1 MSIPSK
7 SPHSSRR
14 NSFSNLFG
22 LTKQPETETGN
33 EIVNYTDNHEGSQPY
48 ELVQDNGHPSDHQH
62 DRHDGENSV
71 DDYDEAAK
79 SATFTQNHPLGRILL
94 GLQNNL
100 KKKGIQSEDI
110 CYDFYEA
117 MQIDARNKE
126 RQLMQMTKLVEDNLI
141 KKELTSHTIT
151 MDIRPPMCY
160 AHRPTMV
167 TVAQRNECIRLFP
180 SRVKFGG
187 SSKDNNM
194 DVVEFLYAMNAAH
207 ESFKISKEEFKQM
220 LLLCTT
226 GKPHS
231 LIRGWISSGYDI
243 TTIYHYLQVH
253 FDTRLSPQE
262 ASEQL
267 RNYKA
272 PKTANLA
279 QVQAHLM
286 ELASRVVTQIPEGP
300 SRNAIFDVEMTQ
312 ALIRCL
318 PHESQQM
325 VHTKYNELSARQGRS
340 TTAAELSQSLHSI
353 RHIVDQD
360 IRRNGVERSGKP
372 SSVETRVH
380 RQIPGVRR
388 FVKRPSVHLVQ
399 TPLIDDDCYDDD
411 DDESHVG
418 SLQETECWQDLTDE
432 IECDCEHVP
441 KIGRHCT
448 GDGNLGTKVFHVGHS
463 VANSRDMRP
472 NKDKI
477 GGNMVKNN
485 SNGFSVR
492 SKSNSVNKVNNYRK
506 GNESNMQFRKGN
518 YCSLCGKQTHTAVDC
533 CFNMVDDNGKRVRVL
548 PTHSTC
554 TECPQHVV
562 PRLNHP
568 IPLCPYRKTGPFS
581 HLA

>member
-22 LTKQPETETGN
+22 LNKQPEAETGN
-33 EIVNYTDNHEGSQPY
+33 EIVNYTDNHEGVQPY
-48 ELVQDNGHPSDHQH
+48 ELVQDNGRPSDHQH
-62 DRHDGENSV
+62 DIHDGENSV
-71 DDYDEAAK
+71 DDYDEATK

-100 KKKGIQSEDI
+100 KKKGIQGEDI

-117 MQIDARNKE
+117 MQIEARNKE

-151 MDIRPPMCY
+151 MDIRPPTCY
-160 AHRPTMV
+160 SPRPTMV

-360 IRRNGVERSGKP
+360 IKRNGVERSGKP

-380 RQIPGVRR
+380 RHIPGVRR
-388 FVKRPSVHLVQ
+388 FVKRPSVHLVSA
-399 TPLIDDDCYDDD
+399 PLDDYDCYDDD
-411 DDESHVG
+411 NESQVG
-418 SLQETECWQDLTDE
+418 SYKEAEYWQDLTDD
-432 IECDCEHVP
+432 ECGCVNIP
-441 KIGRHCT
+441 KSGRYHA
-448 GDGNLGTKVFHVGHS
+448 GTNNHGAGVFHVGHPVTDS
-463 VANSRDMRP
+463 GTRP
-472 NKDKI
+472 IKDRN
-477 GGNMVKNN
+477 GGNMVKNRP
-485 SNGFSVR
+485 NGFKG
-492 SKSNSVNKVNNYRK
+492 KSGLTNRTDNYKK
-506 GNESNMQFRKGN
+506 GNGFNRQPKNN
-518 YCSLCGKQTHTAVDC
+518 YCSLCGKQNHTAADGC
-533 CFNMVDDNGKRVRVL
+533 YNMVDDNGKRVRVL

-554 TECPQHVV
+554 TECPERIV

-568 IPLCPYRKTGPFS
+568 VQLCPYRKTGPFS